1 MLQHLKY
8 YGRTIHRADYHE
20 ILLKES
26 QRLGAKI
33 MLDSE
38 VINVDSVK
46 RQVTLKSGKL
56 ITGNVIVGADGESS
70 CLDLYVH
77 NGCIS

>member
-1 MLQHLKY
+1 MLQHLNY